1 MLDTNRLNPPHS
13 FFASPATIARP
24 IAPAGSGMFVSADD
38 FDPTGI
44 LAGCDPCASSYW
56 WMPELHAAA
65 PAECAVATVLDP
77 SERRHA
83 TRRASAPPQA
93 AA

>member
-1 MLDTNRLNPPHS
+1 MLEPNRLHPPQS
-13 FFASPATIARP
+13 CRATPRPAASGLRGA
-24 IAPAGSGMFVSADD
+24 GMFVSADD
-38 FDPTGI
+38 FDATGI

-65 PAECAVATVLDP
+65 PAELAVAAVADTGG
-77 SERRHA
+77 SHQA
-83 TRRASAPPQA
+83 TRRTSARPQA